1 MDSPN
6 VGYQGIIRMLE
17 EPTRYCR
24 RSLMVS
30 PGVARRAGA
39 PSSPGPKE
47 MVIPPFWYQ
56 ANFLVLGHAR
66 SILDPADL
74 VAAP

>member
-1 MDSPN
+1 
-6 VGYQGIIRMLE
+6 
-17 EPTRYCR
+17 
-24 RSLMVS
+24 MVS

-39 PSSPGPKE
+39 ASSPGRKE
-47 MVIPPFWYQ
+47 CDHIS
-56 ANFLVLGHAR
+56 FLVRQTFPVLGHAR